1 MKDEESAQ
9 YDVVILGGGSG
20 GYATA
25 LRAAQLGQSVALVE
39 ADQLGGTCLH
49 RGCIPT
55 KSLLHS
61 AHVAD
66 QVREAAQ
73 YGVLAELQGLDITAM
88 HKHKD
93 RVVSRMHKGLRSL
106 LSARDI
112 TVIPG
117 RGTVVGQNAVS
128 VNDTLLRGRHLV
140 LATGSRS
147 RSLPGVHIGG
157 RVITSDQALAMD
169 WIPRSAIVV
178 GGGVIGVEFASLWR
192 SMGVDV
198 TVLEALPRLI
208 AGEDESM
215 STALER
221 AFGKRGITVR
231 TGVKTERIEDQERHA
246 QVTLEDGSELTA
258 EVVLMAV
265 GRDPV
270 TSPADTER
278 AGVKLQDG
286 FIQVDDRQRTTAESI
301 YAVGDLVAGPQLAH
315 RAFAHGIFV
324 AEDIA
329 GLEPRPVP
337 AEAIPRITYSA
348 PEVAAVGLTEQ
359 QARDRLG
366 DDAVR
371 TVEYSLTGNARTQI
385 QGGRG
390 MVKYVQQADG
400 PIVGVH
406 AIGPGVGELIGEA
419 QLMVGW
425 QAYPEDV
432 APLVHAHPTQNESLG
447 EAALALAGKPLHSNH

>member
-1 MKDEESAQ
+1 MNDEESAS
-9 YDVVILGGGSG
+9 YDVVVLGGGSG

-25 LRAAQLGQSVALVE
+25 LRAAQLGQSVVLVE

-55 KSLLHS
+55 KSLLHC

-66 QVREAAQ
+66 QVRSAAE
-73 YGVLAELQGLDITAM
+73 YGVLAELQGLDIGTM

-106 LSARDI
+106 LSSRDI

-117 RGTVVGQNAVS
+117 RGTVVDRGAVS
-128 VNDTLLRGRHLV
+128 VHDTTVRGRHLV

-147 RSLPGVHIGG
+147 RSLPGVSIGG
-157 RVITSDQALAMD
+157 RVITSDQALAME
-169 WIPRSAIVV
+169 WIPRSAIIV

-192 SMGVDV
+192 SLGVEV
-198 TVLEALPRLI
+198 TILEALPRLI
-208 AGEDESM
+208 AGEDAAM
-215 STALER
+215 SSGLER
-221 AFGKRGITVR
+221 ALGKRGITVR
-231 TGVKTERIEDQERHA
+231 TGVRTEEIVDQERHA
-246 QVTLEDGSELTA
+246 QVTVEDGSTLTA
-258 EVVLMAV
+258 EVVLVAV

-270 TSPADTER
+270 TSPTDLEN
-278 AGVKLQDG
+278 AGVELDRG
-286 FIQVDDRQRTTAESI
+286 FVRTDERQRTTADGV
-301 YAVGDLVAGPQLAH
+301 YAVGDIVAGPQLAH
-315 RAFAHGIFV
+315 RAFAHGIVV

-329 GLEPRPVP
+329 GLDPQPVP
-337 AEAIPRITYSA
+337 AESIPRITYSY
-348 PEVAAVGLTEQ
+348 PEVAAVGLTEE
-359 QARDRLG
+359 QAREQHG
-366 DDAVR
+366 GEAVR
-371 TVEYSLTGNARTQI
+371 TVEYNLAGNARTQI
-385 QGGRG
+385 QRGQG
-390 MVKYVQQADG
+390 MVKLVHLADG
-400 PIVGVH
+400 PILGVH